1 MFLLYNNIINLEGVF
16 MRQRNVK
23 NKEEIINNSKYY
35 IENPLEFRGK
45 WNEVFQNSHPIMI
58 EIGTGKGNFII
69 ENAKKH
75 KEINYIGIERNDSI
89 LALALKKIPEGLS
102 NLRML
107 KFDAFFIDKL
117 FFNEVSLIYLNF
129 SDPWP
134 KKRHEKRRLTSLN
147 FLKKYEIISKD
158 KVNISM
164 KTDNKDLFSY
174 SILMLN
180 NNDYKFSLLTFDLE
194 NYKDIENI
202 KTEYEEKFTKLN
214 SSIYLVIATKMKNK

>member
-1 MFLLYNNIINLEGVF
+1 

-58 EIGTGKGNFII
+58 EIGTGKWNFII

-75 KEINYIGIERNDSI
+75 KEINYIGIEKNDSI
-89 LALALKKIPEGLS
+89 LALALKKIPEGIS

-164 KTDNKDLFSY
+164 KTDHKDLFSY